1 MTVYRLSPAC
11 DVGDVEEGKVYV
23 VRVQGFADFG
33 TFVYLNDRIKGL
45 IHKSNVKTRHQEG
58 ETVFVRVRQIR
69 KNGNIDLEE
78 IVPTRYNTETV
89 AKKLTVDKNPPG
101 LNYHAGGNT
110 HQSEST
116 LGMHYNQAGGDGR
129 PAALQKGELLGA
141 WREDNPYSAEMLIKK
156 VEELSR
162 HL

>member
-1 MTVYRLSPAC
+1 MKPMRVEAGEASEIEELLNKAAMLEKMI
-11 DVGDVEEGKVYV
+11 EEGGDNQV
-23 VRVQGFADFG
+23 VFEDVSG
-33 TFVYLNDRIKGL
+33 T
-45 IHKSNVKTRHQEG
+45 NVRAQHYWTNQ
-58 ETVFVRVRQIR
+58 QP
-69 KNGNIDLEE
+69 L
-78 IVPTRYNTETV
+78 PTPETV